1 MAELAP
7 LLWFDRDR
15 DGKRSLTKLYNPLI
29 ASLLTQ
35 SNLKSVLLKR
45 MSKFVPKLLIGLATA
60 LPNINSDMILLKVKL
75 FFEYCISPYSFR
87 GNCSILQSTTCYLF
101 LVAAP
106 AIFNFYSII
115 YKISQKWICLG
126 QNLL

>member
-15 DGKRSLTKLYNPLI
+15 DGKRSLTKPYNPLI

-75 FFEYCISPYSFR
+75 FFKLYFDSAKGHFSYTLKDLIEV
-87 GNCSILQSTTCYLF
+87 LF
-101 LVAAP
+101 
-106 AIFNFYSII
+106 
-115 YKISQKWICLG
+115 
-126 QNLL
+126 

>member
-15 DGKRSLTKLYNPLI
+15 DGKRSLTKVYNPLI

-75 FFEYCISPYSFR
+75 FLNFTSTVLKDISATTLKFELIEV
-87 GNCSILQSTTCYLF
+87 LF
-101 LVAAP
+101 LL
-106 AIFNFYSII
+106 IFLYS
-115 YKISQKWICLG
+115 Y
-126 QNLL
+126 